1 MVDCSCR
8 PTSSSG
14 AVGAALSVA
23 VTVLDLLLRTP
34 RALAVASIVGCAG
47 VLAGVQPMRI
57 LRRDLAC
64 KRASITRHSPQAR
77 TQCRR
82 SSFGEAVGEYSGVQV
97 SPVGLFADR
106 RLNMEGN
113 MIVDAGATALGRA
126 LAVHSELLPLRV
138 CLRSHAQLVLCHCS
152 HSRSTC

>member
-1 MVDCSCR
+1 MQAQLIRRGSWR
-8 PTSSSG
+8 
-14 AVGAALSVA
+14 
-23 VTVLDLLLRTP
+23 VLESTGL
-34 RALAVASIVGCAG
+34 
-47 VLAGVQPMRI
+47 
-57 LRRDLAC
+57 
-64 KRASITRHSPQAR
+64 TR
-77 TQCRR
+77 
-82 SSFGEAVGEYSGVQV
+82 
-97 SPVGLFADR
+97 VGLFADR